1 VTVDRQQQNGEKKE
15 KEESVAVY
23 LIRYSLM
30 GVVGMVWVS
39 ITPDMVTF
47 SRDFWFRVSS
57 RFFGWRRKML

>member
-1 VTVDRQQQNGEKKE
+1 VTVDTQQQNSDKKE
-15 KEESVAVY
+15 GNCGG
-23 LIRYSLM
+23 LM

-39 ITPDMVTF
+39 ITPDMATF

>member
-1 VTVDRQQQNGEKKE
+1 LTRNNKTATKKKE
-15 KEESVAVY
+15 IAAVY

-39 ITPDMVTF
+39 ITPDMATF